1 MNDESPAPAAV
12 GSSNGGYLLTGQPTE
27 LERLQLQSRVW
38 EPAGRELLA
47 ELGEG
52 RGRRALDVGC
62 GVLGWLRV
70 LSEWVGPTG
79 EVVGT
84 DIDTAMLAGARTFAD
99 AEELSNVEL
108 IQDDLFSSELPPA
121 TFDLVHARFQL
132 APLGRATEQL
142 TAYRRLVRPGGLLV
156 LEDPDSGTWQFNPP
170 AAAGQRLITLVLQAF
185 SAAGGD
191 FDAGRALPTVMAEA
205 GLEPQVRSSV
215 QALPAGHPYLRVPI
229 QFSVALEQRLSMIL
243 PLAELR
249 ALRAAADVELANS
262 ARWGTTF
269 TLIQAW
275 ARIDN

>member
-156 LEDPDSGTWQFNPP
+156 LEDPDSGTWHFNPP